1 MGLSFS
7 RNPSSGIQVHRIG
20 SGSPGDQFRE
30 EEILPGN
37 PESPRMIPAEVWV
50 RVNSVKILPND
61 NEEERRPTFRLQ
73 LDLNSDSQLSSQLRR
88 TGVISGIDL
97 DVEEKELAPL
107 SRLSGRRV
115 KIGMWLSS
123 QILERESLLEELE
136 KAEKEID
143 RLKQKLRG
151 TQDQLQMFVENQI
164 KETR

>member
-7 RNPSSGIQVHRIG
+7 RDPRPGVQVHRIG
-20 SGSPGDQFRE
+20 SESTGTVSQE
-30 EEILPGN
+30 EEIYQGDL
-37 PESPRMIPAEVWV
+37 ETPRVTPAGVWV
-50 RVNSVKILPND
+50 RVESVRILPND
-61 NEEERRPTFRLQ
+61 NEDEKRPTFRLQ
-73 LDLNSDSQLSSQLRR
+73 LSLDSDSQLSSQLRR
-88 TGVISGIDL
+88 TGTVSGLEL

-115 KIGMWLSS
+115 KIGYWLNTHV
-123 QILERESLLEELE
+123 LDREALLRDLE

-143 RLKQKLRG
+143 RLKHKLRG